1 MLRSRPLPKYLL
13 GGIGTV
19 NARRQH
25 VRVRTQAEG
34 FVPTQVNPRFA
45 QRQEAGG
52 ILNRTVMPSAN
63 QACAWVQPRLSVMR
77 LVVCVL
83 KVMRRIV
90 YTADEVHFRA
100 FHPCRLSV
108 LSVLSVLGSRMLM
121 IKRG

>member
-45 QRQEAGG
+45 QCQEAGG
-52 ILNRTVMPSAN
+52 ILNRSVMPSAN
-63 QACAWVQPRLSVMR
+63 QACAWVQPRRSVMR

-90 YTADEVHFRA
+90 YTAEEVHFPVFQPSR
-100 FHPCRLSV
+100 